1 MTDLQHQFYDL
12 SHYYNSRHNG
22 PRTLLSAYV
31 ALAALAICFGLL
43 IWVMATG
50 HPA

>member
-22 PRTLLSAYV
+22 PRTLFGRIASLIWV
-31 ALAALAICFGLL
+31 AIAAGAL